1 MNPGHNSCE
10 RAEVA
15 GRRKANHP
23 TGARIAVLLLA
34 IMSAALLTVSC
45 ADAGRAENTD
55 TAAPADTSLSA
66 GDTGAETVPDTS
78 AGNPETSKEK
88 ETEKEETTMTITGP
102 VNEPVIL
109 KIASF
114 NIQHGAQQGLDAVA
128 ATLKEADADIVGL
141 QEVDFK
147 TSRVSGV
154 DQPAV
159 IAQKAGYEYYRFIR
173 AIDYKGGEYGTAIL
187 SKYPIVSFEVIRLEA
202 GTYEGRSFGHAVIE
216 TPGGNIDF
224 FNTHLSYED
233 KSTRTGQF
241 ETIAKKAS
249 ECPVYLLTGD
259 FNTADYSEFAHFTGA
274 SMICNDIRSYGTFPG
289 SGKGIDNIVFRGNFS
304 ERNSGII
311 VNGSSDH
318 YLLWAEFR
326 FIPAK

>member
-1 MNPGHNSCE
+1 MNPVHKGRK
-10 RAEVA
+10 RAGGA
-15 GRRKANHP
+15 GVRM
-23 TGARIAVLLLA
+23 TSLLLS
-34 IMSAALLTVSC
+34 ILSAALLTVSC
-45 ADAGRAENTD
+45 ADADRAQSTD
-55 TAAPADTSLSA
+55 TAAPSDSSLS
-66 GDTGAETVPDTS
+66 GDTAAETLTGSS
-78 AGNPETSKEK
+78 AESPETSKEK
-88 ETEKEETTMTITGP
+88 ETEKEETNMTIPGP

-114 NIQHGAQQGLDAVA
+114 NIQHAAQGIDAVA

-154 DQPAV
+154 DQPSV
-159 IAQKAGYEYYRFIR
+159 IAKKAGYEYYRFIR

-187 SKYPIVSFEVIRLEA
+187 SKYPIVSFEVIGLEA
-202 GTYEGRSFGHAVIE
+202 VGYEGRSFGHAVIE

-233 KSTRTGQF
+233 KPTRTGQF
-241 ETIAKKAS
+241 EAIAKKVA
-249 ECPVYLLTGD
+249 P
-259 FNTADYSEFAHFTGA
+259 FTGA
-274 SMICNDIRSYGTFPG
+274 SMICNDSRSYGTFPG
-289 SGKGIDNIVFRGNFS
+289 SGKGIDNIVFRGGFS

-311 VNGSSDH
+311 VNKSSDH

-326 FIPAK
+326 FIPTK

>member
-1 MNPGHNSCE
+1 MNPGRKGRE
-10 RAEVA
+10 RA
-15 GRRKANHP
+15 GG
-23 TGARIAVLLLA
+23 TGARLTIILLVIL
-34 IMSAALLTVSC
+34 SAALLTVSC
-45 ADAGRAENTD
+45 ADTGRAQNSDTRAPADSSLSGDTVAEPLPGTSAENT
-55 TAAPADTSLSA
+55 
-66 GDTGAETVPDTS
+66 
-78 AGNPETSKEK
+78 ETSKEK
-88 ETEKEETTMTITGP
+88 ETEKEETTMTIPGP

-114 NIQHGAQQGLDAVA
+114 NIQHAAQGLDAVA

-187 SKYPIVSFEVIRLEA
+187 SKYPIVSFEVISLES
-202 GTYEGRSFGHAVIE
+202 GNYEGRSFGHAVIE

-233 KSTRTGQF
+233 KPTRTGQF
-241 ETIAKKAS
+241 EAIAKKAA

-259 FNTADYSEFAHFTGA
+259 FNTADYSEFAPFTGA
-274 SMICNDIRSYGTFPG
+274 SMICNDSRSYGTFPG

-311 VNGSSDH
+311 VNKSSDH